1 MKDTTQTQRVLITG
15 CSGYLGSE
23 MSAFFIDH
31 DWQVFGIDPIELPN
45 GLELTEFIQAK
56 VDNVVRGL
64 LDVDVVIHLAGLTK
78 LGFDREE
85 YWRNNVEST
94 KRLRDLYPDVPILF
108 ASTCAMY
115 NEYGLPDVEHP
126 YPASKREAE
135 QYADIV
141 FRMGSV
147 TGCNRFGHYLRVPDH
162 MIANA
167 YKEKVIRVI
176 NPEAQRALAGIN
188 WICNQYRL
196 TSEKVLSIPI
206 KIFPRMNILAQVQ
219 TSMEDLG
226 YMVRDVIED
235 SDIKIRTEYIESN
248 PAFLTGSNIVP
259 GAPTNEDSLREL
271 VQEAVYKYRYFVLNE
286 E

>member
-1 MKDTTQTQRVLITG
+1 MGQRKVLITG

-23 MSAFFIDH
+23 MCAFFQYYN
-31 DWQVFGIDPIELPN
+31 WQVFGIDPVEPPKSLK
-45 GLELTEFIQAK
+45 LTEFIQAK
-56 VDNVVRGL
+56 VGNVVQGL

-115 NEYGLPDVEHP
+115 NGHGLPDVEHP
-126 YPASKREAE
+126 YPESKREAE

-188 WICNQYRL
+188 WICEWYHNYAHEVREL
-196 TSEKVLSIPI
+196 APPLDHE
-206 KIFPRMNILAQVQ
+206 MILLVQ
-219 TSMEDLG
+219 TQASMKDLG
-226 YMVRDVIED
+226 YMVRDVIGD
-235 SDIKIRTEYIESN
+235 SDIEIRTESTESN
-248 PAFLTGSNIVP
+248 PGFLTGSNIVP
-259 GAPTNEDSLREL
+259 TAPTDEDSLREL
-271 VQEAVYKYRYFVLNE
+271 VREAVYKYRYFVLNE
-286 E
+286 R

>member
-1 MKDTTQTQRVLITG
+1 MEQRKVLITG

-23 MSAFFIDH
+23 MSAFFIDN
-31 DWQVFGIDPIELPN
+31 DWLVFGIDPIEPTNDL
-45 GLELTEFIQAK
+45 GLTEFIQAK
-56 VDNVVRGL
+56 VGNVAQDL

-115 NEYGLPDVEHP
+115 NEHGLPDVNHP

-135 QYADIV
+135 QYVDIV

-147 TGCNRFGHYLRVPDH
+147 TGCSRFGHYLRVPDH

-176 NPEAQRALAGIN
+176 NPEDQRALASIG
-188 WICNQYRL
+188 WICEQYRL
-196 TSEKVLSIPI
+196 ASEKVLVPI
-206 KIFPRMNILAQVQ
+206 KKFPHINTLVQTQ
-219 TSMEDLG
+219 TSMKDLG
-226 YMVRDVIED
+226 HMVRDAIGN
-235 SDIKIRTEYIESN
+235 SDIEIRTEYIESSSK
-248 PAFLTGSNIVP
+248 FLTGSNIVP
-259 GAPTNEDSLREL
+259 GAPTDSNSLRTL
-271 VQEAVYKYRYFVLNE
+271 AREAANRYRYFVLNKE
-286 E
+286 R

>member
-1 MKDTTQTQRVLITG
+1 MGQKKVLITG

-31 DWQVFGIDPIELPN
+31 GWQVFGIDMVEPPD
-45 GLELTEFIQAK
+45 GLRLTEFIHDK
-56 VDNVVRGL
+56 VGNVIQGL

-94 KRLRDLYPDVPILF
+94 KRLRDLYPELPILF

-115 NEYGLPDVEHP
+115 NEHGLPDVNHP

-167 YKEKVIRVI
+167 YKEKLIRVI
-176 NPEAQRALAGIN
+176 NPDAQRALSSIG
-188 WICNQYRL
+188 WICEQYRL
-196 TSEKVLSIPI
+196 TSEKVLVPI
-206 KIFPRMNILAQVQ
+206 KKFPRMNTLVQTQ
-219 TSMEDLG
+219 TSMKDLG
-226 YMVRDVIED
+226 HMVRDVIGD
-235 SDIKIRTEYIESN
+235 SDIEIRTEYIESDL
-248 PAFLTGSNIVP
+248 AFLTGSNIVP
-259 GAPTNEDSLREL
+259 DAPTDEDSLREL
-271 VQEAVYKYRYFVLNE
+271 VQEAVRRYDYFVRGQHDKV
-286 E
+286 